1 MPNTLDSSA
10 RRRAVILP
18 VLVVAAASCGLPR
31 DANGTLERMRGGVM
45 RVGVTDHPPWDS
57 VTAEVVAGV
66 EPMLVAELAATIGAR
81 PTWRRGAESE
91 LLAALARRELDLVAG
106 GLTDDSPWAGRVAL
120 TRPYATDQSGRG
132 HVLAVPAGE
141 NGWLVTVERFL
152 QRRAMA
158 PDVTPPKEAP

>member
-1 MPNTLDSSA
+1 MTNTLTPPPP
-10 RRRAVILP
+10 RPAVAFL
-18 VLVVAAASCGLPR
+18 LLLAAMTGCGVPR
-31 DANGTLERMRGGVM
+31 DSEGTLERMRGGVM

-57 VTAEVVAGV
+57 VTAEVVRGI
-66 EPMLVAELAATIGAR
+66 EPVLVAELAATIGAR

-106 GLTDDSPWAGRVAL
+106 GLTDDSPWASKVAL
-120 TRPYATDQSGRG
+120 TRPYTTDQSGRG

-152 QRRAMA
+152 QQRADSA
-158 PDVTPPKEAP
+158 RVNTTGVAQ